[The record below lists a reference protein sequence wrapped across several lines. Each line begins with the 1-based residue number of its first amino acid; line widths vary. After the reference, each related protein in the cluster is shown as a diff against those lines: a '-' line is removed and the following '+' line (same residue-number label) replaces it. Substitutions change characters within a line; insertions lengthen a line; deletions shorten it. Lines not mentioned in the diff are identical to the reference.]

1 MEKLLDVAATLKG
14 KRILFVGATGFVGKV
29 ALSLLLRR
37 YPEIAEEERLEL
49 LEFLT
54 NGSQEEIVQVAHLQG
69 IEPRFLQFRSDHPK
83 EFRTGFRGWLP
94 MILFIVVAVIGIIWR
109 MSL

>member
-1 MEKLLDVAATLKG
+1 MSSAHYSPAARRGPADVTITTNARTE
-14 KRILFVGATGFVGKV
+14 RMTT
-29 ALSLLLRR
+29 LLRR

-94 MILFIVVAVIGIIWR
+94 MILFIVVAVIGIVWR